1 MAGPTPKL
9 RRTFTVLTL
18 STLGVF
24 GALVFGLTAK
34 LREQPQ
40 REMLQREAKTI
51 QAVAQMQIRSI
62 YARLTKLGVEVST
75 PDIFTAVLEASRLP
89 GVLAVHLFDTTG
101 ALREALPAVANE
113 SDSSRAWW
121 ERPLHRPEVRFHR
134 HASLADVV
142 GLEPAAA
149 GDATHTPLLEIVV
162 PLTAPPDG
170 YALGV
175 ARFWIEGTAI
185 EEELATMDRR
195 LLTQAA
201 AAFAAGALAIVLLL
215 QWTYRRL
222 AQAHQQLLEQST
234 DLARAN
240 QELDFAAKTGALG
253 AISAHLVHGLKNP
266 LAGLEGFVAEL
277 ATSENAASRG
287 EAQQTAVETARR
299 LRALVND
306 VVGVLRDET
315 AGTADYRVPLREAI
329 EAVETRSRAH
339 ATAAG
344 IALVVKDPP
353 DAALKAR
360 TANLAGLVLANLLA
374 NAIDASPRGASVT
387 LDAVATKQD
396 ITFTVADVGG
406 GLSDAVRASL
416 FRPVASSKPGGGG
429 MGLAISHRLARHA
442 GGELNLLRSDATGT
456 VFSLRVPSAD
466 A

>member
-1 MAGPTPKL
+1 M
-9 RRTFTVLTL
+9 
-18 STLGVF
+18 
-24 GALVFGLTAK
+24 
-34 LREQPQ
+34 
-40 REMLQREAKTI
+40 
-51 QAVAQMQIRSI
+51 
-62 YARLTKLGVEVST
+62 
-75 PDIFTAVLEASRLP
+75 
-89 GVLAVHLFDTTG
+89 
-101 ALREALPAVANE
+101 
-113 SDSSRAWW
+113 
-121 ERPLHRPEVRFHR
+121 
-134 HASLADVV
+134 
-142 GLEPAAA
+142 
-149 GDATHTPLLEIVV
+149 
-162 PLTAPPDG
+162 
-170 YALGV
+170 
-175 ARFWIEGTAI
+175 
-185 EEELATMDRR
+185 
-195 LLTQAA
+195 
-201 AAFAAGALAIVLLL
+201 
-215 QWTYRRL
+215 
-222 AQAHQQLLEQST
+222 
-234 DLARAN
+234 
-240 QELDFAAKTGALG
+240 
-253 AISAHLVHGLKNP
+253 
-266 LAGLEGFVAEL
+266 
-277 ATSENAASRG
+277 
-287 EAQQTAVETARR
+287 
-299 LRALVND
+299 RALVND